1 MPASAPSAPSVPERM
16 IHGMDLRA
24 KDVPAVAS
32 DSITGRLG
40 ERKASGSS
48 TDLPRGF
55 PSVEVEKE
63 PWPHT
68 SLGRGSLNPHFFFF
82 QNQPRQPHPQVSCQ
96 PPSGLAH
103 FLVLVSQPALP
114 TLGTTAAVPAP
125 IQAPPVILMLP
136 GQSVDRLCVDI
147 KHSQGPMNLLADPD
161 QGKKYTPSHA
171 PRETQTPLTPNL
183 LPQRQRWDTCP
194 WRHML
199 SHAGQSQIMA

>member
-1 MPASAPSAPSVPERM
+1 
-16 IHGMDLRA
+16 MDLRA

-68 SLGRGSLNPHFFFF
+68 SLGRGSLNPHSFFF

-96 PPSGLAH
+96 PPSGLAPL
-103 FLVLVSQPALP
+103 LVLVSQPALP

-125 IQAPPVILMLP
+125 IQAPPIILTLP

-147 KHSQGPMNLLADPD
+147 KHSQGPMNLLSDPD
-161 QGKKYTPSHA
+161 QGEKCTSCHP
-171 PRETQTPLTPNL
+171 PRETQTPLTPDL
-183 LPQRQRWDTCP
+183 LPQRQRQDTCP
-194 WRHML
+194 WRHTL
-199 SHAGQSQIMA
+199 PHAGRSQIMARPHP